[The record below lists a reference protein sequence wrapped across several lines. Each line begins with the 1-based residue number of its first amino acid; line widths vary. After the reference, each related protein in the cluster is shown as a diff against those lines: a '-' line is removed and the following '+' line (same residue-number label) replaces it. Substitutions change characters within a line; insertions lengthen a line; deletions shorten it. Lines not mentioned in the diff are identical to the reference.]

1 MTKTGKTELSRA
13 WSRLRTRKETGSR
26 LEKAVSKDEQL
37 ATPESQAGASDCLK
51 TGREAADTEDNFL
64 LL

>member
-1 MTKTGKTELSRA
+1 MTNTGKTELSRA

-37 ATPESQAGASDCLK
+37 ATPESQAGAL
-51 TGREAADTEDNFL
+51 TA
-64 LL
+64 